1 MEPGWKRDIEFN
13 EGWDLCLFGSSGG
26 GGGVDSSSVG
36 GSGGKCGVG
45 DSSDSVEGI
54 MCCE

>member
-13 EGWDLCLFGSSGG
+13 EGWDLCLFGSGGG